1 MPPHGV
7 ALCMPPLPM
16 LPACTRQWAL
26 AGTPLRSA
34 RAWPPA
40 SLLPMPLKLKIL
52 LLAAVPL
59 LVTLGLIAATVLH
72 QDRELARRE
81 RVLVEREYMSA
92 RQAELRHYVELAVS
106 TIRPLYDSGRDDPA
120 VREEAIRRLASLD
133 YGHDGYFF
141 VYDLQGTSLMH
152 SRQPELVGRNLWEL
166 RDPQGRP
173 TIQQL
178 IEQAQRGGGYVDYL
192 WRKPSTGQ
200 VAPKLGYVVA
210 LPRWNWMLGTGLYL
224 DDIHATL
231 GLLDQQVGANIR
243 TTLAWIAGIAVLG
256 VALISASGLLL
267 NLSEHKVAETKLRLL
282 ARQVVQSQEDERAR
296 LARELHD
303 GTSQTLVSAKL
314 LIESAVDELERGGA
328 AKQPPGTLP
337 KALARLNDTLV
348 EVRRISHRLRPAL
361 LDTLG
366 LPAAL
371 EHLAREFGEHG
382 TLVAEAVVEGEPIEL
397 PEEVKTVLFRV
408 TQEALTNVAKH
419 AKAHSVLIRLAFGD
433 EGVSL
438 AVNDDG
444 RGFDVN
450 AVMQHPTRGI
460 GLRNMR
466 ERLATVGGRFEIHSH
481 VQGGTQLAAFVPAAA
496 LARLHAAA

>member
-1 MPPHGV
+1 M
-7 ALCMPPLPM
+7 A
-16 LPACTRQWAL
+16 
-26 AGTPLRSA
+26 A
-34 RAWPPA
+34 RAPA
-40 SLLPMPLKLKIL
+40 PARTRFACLPSMPLKLKIL

-92 RQAELRHYVELAVS
+92 RQAELQHYVELAVS

-166 RDPQGRP
+166 RDPQGRA

-178 IEQAQRGGGYVDYL
+178 VEQARQGGGYVDYL

-231 GLLDQQVGANIR
+231 AQLDQQVGANIR

-267 NLSEHKVAETKLRLL
+267 NLSEHKVAEDKLRLL

-314 LIESAVDELERGGA
+314 LIESAVDELERGGTGSSR
-328 AKQPPGTLP
+328 PPGTLP

-382 TLVAEAVVEGEPIEL
+382 TLVAEAVVEGASFEL
-397 PEEVKTVLFRV
+397 PEEAKTVLFRV

-419 AKAHSVLIRLAFGD
+419 AHAHSVLIRLAFRP

-438 AVNDDG
+438 TVSDDG
-444 RGFDVN
+444 RGFDVD

-466 ERLATVGGRFEIHSH
+466 ERLATIGARFEVRSH
-481 VQGGTQLAAFVPAAA
+481 AQGGTQLVAFVPAEAV
-496 LARLHAAA
+496 ARLQAPA